1 MVLIDY
7 RGAKYAQLATSFVG
21 SDSMRAPEITAGQVY
36 TNKSDVYSFG
46 LVIFEIVFTAYIKN
60 RIDFTKNARNVCKE
74 KKLEDD
80 EKIKNFQLF
89 IYCKHLASIVN
100 QMISE
105 DEKKRPTM
113 EEVMNFIQQEKKKII
128 KSEYE
133 HAK

>member
-1 MVLIDY
+1 MLIDY

-21 SDSMRAPEITAGQVY
+21 SDSMRDPEITAGQVY